1 LSDASSAPAIQP
13 SASAQQGQGRQRAI
27 IVWLAVVIAM
37 VFAMVV
43 LGGVTRLN
51 NAGLSMV
58 EWQPATGWLPP
69 LDEVAWQSA
78 FMKYQQYP
86 EYRHLNVGMTLEEF
100 KFIFWLEFAH
110 RLWGRLMGI
119 VFLVPLLVFA
129 WCGWVDR
136 PLMARLA
143 LLFVLGA
150 AQGGM
155 GWYMVM
161 SGLADEP
168 DVSPYRLT
176 AHLALGFLIYGLLL
190 GIALGHGRPG
200 AAAHGTDLPEA
211 RRRGI
216 RRVAGALLALVF
228 LTVLAGGFVAGLDA
242 GFTYN
247 TFPLMDGQLIP
258 DGLGEFEPWWRNLAE
273 NITTVQFNH
282 RVLAMTTVVT
292 ALASWLA
299 TRVRGLAPAARL
311 AGNLVLLAA
320 LAQAGLGIATLL
332 LVVPVTLAALHQAFA
347 LVLFAIAL
355 WLVHELRP
363 GSTSAAAA
371 APAGSLSGTAGAP
384 A

>member
-1 LSDASSAPAIQP
+1 MSEA
-13 SASAQQGQGRQRAI
+13 ASAHPIRPSGLSGQERAV
-27 IVWLAVVIAM
+27 IVWLAVIVAM

-58 EWQPATGWLPP
+58 EWQPVTGWLPP
-69 LDEVAWQSA
+69 LDEAAWQTA
-78 FMKYQQYP
+78 FEKYQQFP
-86 EYRHLNVGMTLEEF
+86 EYRHINVGMTLEEF

-110 RLWGRLMGI
+110 RLWGRLMGV
-119 VFLVPLLVFA
+119 VFILPLLVFA
-129 WCGWVDR
+129 WRGWVDR
-136 PLMARLA
+136 PLMSRLA

-155 GWYMVM
+155 GWYMVK

-176 AHLALGFLIYGLLL
+176 AHLALGFLIYGLLFGIVL
-190 GIALGHGRPG
+190 GRGRPG
-200 AAAHGTDLPEA
+200 AAAHGPGLSEA

-216 RRVAGALLALVF
+216 RRVAVALLALVF

-273 NITTVQFNH
+273 NITTVQFTH
-282 RVLAMTTVVT
+282 RLLAMTTVLT
-292 ALASWLA
+292 ALATWLV
-299 TRVRGLAPAARL
+299 TRARGLAPAARV

-332 LVVPVTLAALHQAFA
+332 LVVPVTLAALHQAGA
-347 LVLFAIAL
+347 LVLFAIVL
-355 WLVHELRP
+355 WLFHELRP
-363 GSTSAAAA
+363 GSAAATA
-371 APAGSLSGTAGAP
+371 AVPSGDMATPAGIAA
-384 A
+384 